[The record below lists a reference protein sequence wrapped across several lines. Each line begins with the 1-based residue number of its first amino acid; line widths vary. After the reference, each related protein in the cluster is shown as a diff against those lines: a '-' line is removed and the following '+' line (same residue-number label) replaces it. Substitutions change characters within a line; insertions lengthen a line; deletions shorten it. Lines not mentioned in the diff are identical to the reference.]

1 MVIDS
6 LIKTTQKRMAVNHYE
21 NFPVA
26 SVLLPASIRTDVVN
40 LYRFARSA
48 DDIADEGDS
57 LPSERLRSL
66 TQYRQALHTI
76 GENPHLKSVG
86 DTKLD
91 PIFVPLA
98 ATIIKHSLP
107 LTPFSDLLSAFEQ
120 DITTKRYQ
128 TEQSLNDYCRRSANP
143 VGRLMLILFQ
153 KNDALSHDQ
162 SDAICTAL
170 QRINF
175 LQDIAIDFKK
185 ERIYLSKQSIE
196 ANGVTLAHFAQ
207 QRCDSAWRRLMQDQ
221 VQICRDLMQQGA
233 PLGRRLRGRAA
244 WEMRLI
250 IQGGLRILEKIE
262 AVDFDVFRHRP
273 TLNKAD
279 WARLIWRSI

>member
-1 MVIDS
+1 MVIES

-98 ATIIKHSLP
+98 ATIIKHSYRSP
-107 LTPFSDLLSAFEQ
+107 PFQIF
-120 DITTKRYQ
+120 
-128 TEQSLNDYCRRSANP
+128 CR
-143 VGRLMLILFQ
+143 
-153 KNDALSHDQ
+153 H
-162 SDAICTAL
+162 
-170 QRINF
+170 
-175 LQDIAIDFKK
+175 
-185 ERIYLSKQSIE
+185 
-196 ANGVTLAHFAQ
+196 
-207 QRCDSAWRRLMQDQ
+207 
-221 VQICRDLMQQGA
+221 
-233 PLGRRLRGRAA
+233 
-244 WEMRLI
+244 
-250 IQGGLRILEKIE
+250 
-262 AVDFDVFRHRP
+262 
-273 TLNKAD
+273 LNKTSRPSATKQNKALMTTAEGQQTL
-279 WARLIWRSI
+279 WAA

>member
-1 MVIDS
+1 
-6 LIKTTQKRMAVNHYE
+6 MAVNHYE

-48 DDIADEGDS
+48 DDIADEGDAS
-57 LPSERLRSL
+57 PIERLKALS
-66 TQYRQALHTI
+66 QYRQALHTI
-76 GENPHLKSVG
+76 GENPRLKSVG
-86 DTKLD
+86 DASLD
-91 PIFVPLA
+91 LIFVPLA

-107 LTPFSDLLSAFEQ
+107 LTPCSDLLSAFEQ
-120 DITTKRYQ
+120 DITVKHYQ

-153 KNDALSHDQ
+153 KNDALSHGQ

-175 LQDIAIDFKK
+175 LQDIAIDFDK
-185 ERIYLSKQSIE
+185 ERIYLPKQSIE
-196 ANGVTLAHFAQ
+196 ASGVTLAHFTQ
-207 QRCDSAWRRLMQDQ
+207 QRCDKAWCRLMEGQ
-221 VQICRDLMQQGA
+221 VQICRHLMQQGA

-262 AVDFDVFRHRP
+262 AVNFDVFRHRP

>member
-1 MVIDS
+1 MS
-6 LIKTTQKRMAVNHYE
+6 VNHYE
-21 NFPVA
+21 NFPIA
-26 SVLLPASIRTDVVN
+26 SVLLPASIRTDVVS

-48 DDIADEGDS
+48 DDIADEGDA
-57 LPSERLRSL
+57 PASERLKALSR
-66 TQYRQALHTI
+66 YRQALHTI
-76 GENPHLKSVG
+76 GENPRLKSVG
-86 DTKLD
+86 DASLD

-120 DITTKRYQ
+120 DITVKRYQ

-153 KNDALSHDQ
+153 KNDAISHGQ

-175 LQDIAIDFKK
+175 LQDIAIDFDKG
-185 ERIYLSKQSIE
+185 RIYLPRHSIE
-196 ANGVTLAHFAQ
+196 ASGVTLSNFAQ
-207 QRCDSAWRRLMQDQ
+207 QRCDNAWRSLMQGQ
-221 VQICRDLMQQGA
+221 IQICRDLMQQGA

-244 WEMRLI
+244 LEMRLI
-250 IQGGLRILEKIE
+250 IEGGLRILEKIE
-262 AVDFDVFRHRP
+262 IVDFDVFRYRP